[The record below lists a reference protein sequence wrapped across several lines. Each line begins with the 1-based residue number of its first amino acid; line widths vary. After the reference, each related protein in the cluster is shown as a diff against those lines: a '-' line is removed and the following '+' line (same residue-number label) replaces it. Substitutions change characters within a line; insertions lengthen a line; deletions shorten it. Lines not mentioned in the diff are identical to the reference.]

1 MFFKGR
7 YLLGSIFNTS
17 ISLVYTSSARS
28 NALQM
33 NQTCQQVKQPSIYL
47 LPCWPLDWRL
57 PATVASYELNWN
69 CGELKPMTACR
80 NYGMLSAFG
89 VMSYR
94 TKDGSRTDNAGVS
107 EPRRG

>member
-1 MFFKGR
+1 MFFKER

-33 NQTCQQVKQPSIYL
+33 NWTCQQVKQPSIYL
-47 LPCWPLDWRL
+47 PLYWPLDWRL
-57 PATVASYELNWN
+57 PVTVAFYKLNWN
-69 CGELKPMTACR
+69 CGKLRPMTACR

-89 VMSYR
+89 VISYR
-94 TKDGSRTDNAGVS
+94 TKDNPRTDNAGVS
-107 EPRRG
+107 EPR